1 MKLTEKDIGK
11 YFKSHNG
18 HKMFCA
24 GMNEHGRMVMCQ
36 DDACYTVYNNGVY
49 VTGQLS
55 AEDIIAPWP
64 ETRTIKGWVNIYPS
78 EYVYPVIFPDK
89 ATAKSYTKSYQ
100 VKPIACVEIPPITYT
115 EGEGLSDDN

>member
-36 DDACYTVYNNGVY
+36 DDACYTVYDNGTY
-49 VTGQLS
+49 LAGQLS

-64 ETRTIKGWVNIYPS
+64 ETRTIKGWVNIYKDGRAG
-78 EYVYPVIFPDK
+78 VIC
-89 ATAKSYTKSYQ
+89 TTKENADREAHQCGGVVVVS
-100 VKPIACVEIPPITYT
+100 ACVYIEITYT
-115 EGEGLSDDN
+115 EGEGLHD